1 MATSPVFDESIS
13 SRELVRALRAGATN
27 AQEDVM
33 PESVAWRSFHE
44 LSRRGY
50 PDASQLFLGALR
62 TLHGRRS
69 MAGSSLTTTDPHTNE
84 HRLTEDALLAE
95 LWKAYKR
102 CIRNNRTGPAQQL
115 LREIEDRLAA

>member
-1 MATSPVFDESIS
+1 MALSPVIDESVS
-13 SRELVRALRAGATN
+13 SRDLVRALRVGASRLE
-27 AQEDVM
+27 EDVM
-33 PESVAWRSFHE
+33 PESVAWRSYHE
-44 LSRRGY
+44 LCRRGY
-50 PDASQLFLGALR
+50 PDAGELFLGALR
-62 TLHGRRS
+62 TLHSRRS
-69 MAGSSLTTTDPHTNE
+69 MAGSSLSTSDPHSNE